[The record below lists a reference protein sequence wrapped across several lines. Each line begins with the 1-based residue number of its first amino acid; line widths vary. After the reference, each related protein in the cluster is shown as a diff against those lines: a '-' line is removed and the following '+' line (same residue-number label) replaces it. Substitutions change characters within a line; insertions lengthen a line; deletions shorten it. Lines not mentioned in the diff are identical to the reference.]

1 MLKAKPKVIKPRKAQ
16 PRAKSALAKAQ
27 ANDLQAAARALGLQ
41 LHVLQASTDSD
52 FDAVFANLNQL
63 KAGGLVISS
72 DSFFFIRS
80 ERLAL
85 AMHHGVPAI
94 FGFAEFPKAGGLMSY
109 GASVTAQ
116 DRMIGAYVGRILKG
130 EKPADLP
137 VVQASKF
144 EFVINLRTA
153 KTLGLTISHSLIS
166 AADEVID

>member
-1 MLKAKPKVIKPRKAQ
+1 VPERIRHGVQ
-16 PRAKSALAKAQ
+16 P
-27 ANDLQAAARALGLQ
+27 NDLQAAARALGLQ

-80 ERLAL
+80 ERLAAL
-85 AMHHGVPAI
+85 AVYHGVPTI

-130 EKPADLP
+130 EKSADLP
-137 VVQASKF
+137 VIQASKF

-153 KTLGLTISHSLIS
+153 KALGLTIPHGLLS